1 MLQRPDDWRTA
12 YVRALAAESGD
23 RARERAMRAKALW
36 WGAGIGLAVSALMW
50 IAGLV

>member
-23 RARERAMRAKALW
+23 RARERAGRAKALW
-36 WGAGIGLAVSALMW
+36 WGAGVGLFVSALAF
-50 IAGLV
+50 IAGVA